1 MSHEYS
7 AAASHAAAALVLNQV
22 LSLSEELSSAPENKR
37 AVFDWTVCRFRPDRP
52 DQSPADPAGSLAAP
66 GSRPLTGKETD
77 QVRQKQAE
85 IRDYCVHIFTDP
97 SAPGR
102 LYGPVCT
109 GSSLRIRLQV
119 SL

>member
-37 AVFDWTVCRFRPDRP
+37 AVLDWTVCRFRPDRP

-85 IRDYCVHIFTDP
+85 IRDYCVH
-97 SAPGR
+97 
-102 LYGPVCT
+102 T
-109 GSSLRIRLQV
+109 GSSLRTRLQV
-119 SL
+119 SLLD